1 MFADSGDPSLTDAPI
16 TSSPT
21 ITEPTPCHR
30 CGSAE
35 VVIKR
40 LTGGPHFARV
50 RCLKCGRVTF
60 AKSPWSLDRAR
71 AFVMPWG
78 RHRGRQLA
86 DLTGTHEGLGYLR
99 WLADGVE
106 GNISTAARILLDH
119 ASRTSSDGPSPRK
132 KSPVCGGSQTGTGEA
147 TPPLA
152 EPRE

>member
-1 MFADSGDPSLTDAPI
+1 MMAPRGAGPPLNTLNTPDTYPDS
-16 TSSPT
+16 
-21 ITEPTPCHR
+21 PTPCHH

-40 LTGGPHFARV
+40 LTGGP
-50 RCLKCGRVTF
+50 
-60 AKSPWSLDRAR
+60 PWSLDRAR

-106 GNISTAARILLDH
+106 GNVSTAARILLDH
-119 ASRTSSDGPSPRK
+119 ASRTSSDGPSLNK
-132 KSPVCGGSQTGTGEA
+132 KAPSTVVGSTGTSGA

-152 EPRE
+152 ESREQP